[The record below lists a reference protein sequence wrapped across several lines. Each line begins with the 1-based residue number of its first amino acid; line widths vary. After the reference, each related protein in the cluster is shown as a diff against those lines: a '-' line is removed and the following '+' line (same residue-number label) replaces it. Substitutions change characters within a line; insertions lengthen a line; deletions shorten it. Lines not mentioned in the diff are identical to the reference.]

1 MTDAAGRR
9 MLRRVRRLALSA
21 LLLVACADDAPQALS
36 LPSLGSARTAIAG
49 LIVDGRLIEAR
60 ALDLSDTSTL
70 EFDAPP
76 AQVEA
81 GTAAL
86 VGYDDTL
93 AELSLAAGR
102 LTPVPDGQ
110 PLPAPGLVLTRV
122 LGEASAAWAPSA
134 ALPPALADARFDA
147 FAPVCP
153 TFRQAPIAFPT
164 PRVRYA
170 VELASTQVLIGLDTG
185 ALMALRPDESPRPI
199 TTSSSISAGIATAVP
214 RADGSVDLIDAFCC
228 VYRGTLAGDV
238 LEVGA
243 PECPA
248 REACGIVVDAV
259 AHGDALTWIT
269 LDGKLM
275 RHTPGIGFE
284 PLGRLLELEGEGLVT
299 HDDAGTTFAAQRT
312 GRLAVV
318 DAAGLR
324 LEDVPDI
331 GRQITALAFVPG
343 VGTVLG
349 GAAGQVVR
357 RDGPGRYTTL
367 GDTGLGG
374 FVTFLGQF
382 PPEALWIVAGNGG
395 GVVWRRGEACPIQQ
409 VGAGVVQFAPRF
421 GGGWLLIGHRT
432 TASEVTVATWVRPL

>member
-1 MTDAAGRR
+1 
-9 MLRRVRRLALSA
+9 MLRPVRGLAL
-21 LLLVACADDAPQALS
+21 LPLVLVACADETPLDLA
-36 LPSLGSARTAIAG
+36 LPSLGSARTAIAA
-49 LIVDGRLIEAR
+49 LIVDGRLAEVR
-60 ALDLSDTSTL
+60 ALDLTSTPTL
-70 EFDAPP
+70 LFDAPR

-93 AELSLAAGR
+93 AGLGLEAGR
-102 LTPVPDGQ
+102 LTPVADGQ
-110 PLPAPGLVLTRV
+110 PLPTPGVVVTRA
-122 LGEASAAWAPSA
+122 LGEASAAWTPSA

-164 PRVRYA
+164 PGVRYA
-170 VELASTQVLIGLDTG
+170 VEVAGAQVLIGLETG
-185 ALMALRPDESPRPI
+185 ALMALRPDERPRSI
-199 TTSSSISAGIATAVP
+199 TTSSSISAGVATAVA

-228 VYRGTLAGDV
+228 VYRATLEGDV
-238 LEVGA
+238 LQVA
-243 PECPA
+243 PPECPA

-275 RHTPGIGFE
+275 RHTRGAAFE
-284 PLGRLLELEGEGLVT
+284 PLGRLLEVEGDGHVT
-299 HDDAGTTFAAQRT
+299 LDEAGTTFAAQRS

-318 DAAGLR
+318 DGAGLR
-324 LEDVPDI
+324 LEDVPDV
-331 GRQITALAFVPG
+331 GRQITALASVPG

-357 RDGPGRYTTL
+357 RDGPGSYTSL

-374 FVTFLGQF
+374 FVTFLGLF
-382 PPEALWIVAGNGG
+382 PPDALWIVAGNGG

-432 TASEVTVATWVRPL
+432 VASEVTVATWVRPVN